1 MVAWVFLAGAIAT
14 EVLGTLQL
22 RELANGFR
30 VLPAVMVTVSYVA
43 SFVLVV
49 PALRTINVGVSY
61 AIWSAVGTAAVAG
74 LGVVLFDERLNALAV
89 VGIVLIV
96 VGVVLL
102 TASGSATHG
111 GARPSGERL
120 ARCTPTPPRRTRPR
134 QSAPSL
140 VRTRRSRHR
149 MLPFTWETLRL
160 FLHILAA
167 TIWVGGQLTL
177 AALVP
182 TLRAMGA
189 QAPKAAARRFNQ
201 VAWPAF
207 GVLVLTGIWNI
218 VAESDKQSHPG
229 YQTTLG
235 IKMALVLLS
244 GVSAFLHTRAKSK
257 SGLAVWGALAALS
270 ALGAT
275 LFGVLLAS

>member
-1 MVAWVFLAGAIAT
+1 
-14 EVLGTLQL
+14 
-22 RELANGFR
+22 
-30 VLPAVMVTVSYVA
+30 
-43 SFVLVV
+43 
-49 PALRTINVGVSY
+49 
-61 AIWSAVGTAAVAG
+61 
-74 LGVVLFDERLNALAV
+74 
-89 VGIVLIV
+89 
-96 VGVVLL
+96 
-102 TASGSATHG
+102 
-111 GARPSGERL
+111 
-120 ARCTPTPPRRTRPR
+120 
-134 QSAPSL
+134 
-140 VRTRRSRHR
+140 

-177 AALVP
+177 GALVP

-201 VAWPAF
+201 IAWPAS

-218 VAESDKQSHPG
+218 VAESDKQSDPG

-275 LFGVLLAS
+275 LLGVVLAG